1 MHPSRRACVSDRDS
15 NILSL
20 ALFIACHRRTAHR
33 TRSLDDFW
41 DWNCQE
47 FLEIRLIQKSPLA
60 SLSICYTA
68 ALETFP
74 FGALIVTLQTTYSL
88 PSTFLHFV
96 IMSSSSPRAAQLPP
110 AQIPLEQLPSAS
122 IAQLPP
128 SIHVPPAVA
137 YTATTTTTTT
147 TTIPQQQQQQQ
158 HQLPLLASAKRGSD
172 EMQTAQNTQAPPL
185 QLSEKKLRRLEKNRL
200 SARECRRRKR
210 EATEDMES
218 EIYTLEGENVRL
230 RLQLRVSNKNYI
242 LYYVYMLCRICVSFF
257 TERDEIHLTHSP
269 SPLSLS
275 SP

>member
-230 RLQLRVSNKNYI
+230 RLQLRVSTITIYYI
-242 LYYVYMLCRICVSFF
+242 MSMSMSMLCRICVHFF
-257 TERDEIHLTHSP
+257 TQKETKSI
-269 SPLSLS
+269 
-275 SP
+275 